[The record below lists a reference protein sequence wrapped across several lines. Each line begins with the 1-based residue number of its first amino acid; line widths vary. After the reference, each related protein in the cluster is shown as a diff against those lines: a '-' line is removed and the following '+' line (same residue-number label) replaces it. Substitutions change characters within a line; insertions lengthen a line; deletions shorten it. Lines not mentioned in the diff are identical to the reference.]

1 MSYVSLLFSVIWC
14 KIVSS
19 ARFCGT
25 LSTMRIITKKF
36 FSRRWTS
43 YSVYWPFICRNQ
55 PKSAVSSY
63 VSRPYNNFKL
73 TTLKFAEFQGKIA
86 GGSDIFCRLVFSE
99 KRKTWEEV
107 TKGEIW
113 LGSHRL
119 KHVSVRDISNVIRIE
134 KKARPL
140 VNRRNFT
147 RNVFAFRAKHN
158 RGL

>member
-1 MSYVSLLFSVIWC
+1 M
-14 KIVSS
+14 
-19 ARFCGT
+19 
-25 LSTMRIITKKF
+25 
-36 FSRRWTS
+36 
-43 YSVYWPFICRNQ
+43 YWPFICQNQ

-63 VSRPYNNFKL
+63 VSRPCNIFKL
-73 TTLKFAEFQGKIA
+73 TTLKFAEITFLTQGKIA

-99 KRKTWEEV
+99 KSKTCEEV
-107 TKGEIW
+107 TKEEIW